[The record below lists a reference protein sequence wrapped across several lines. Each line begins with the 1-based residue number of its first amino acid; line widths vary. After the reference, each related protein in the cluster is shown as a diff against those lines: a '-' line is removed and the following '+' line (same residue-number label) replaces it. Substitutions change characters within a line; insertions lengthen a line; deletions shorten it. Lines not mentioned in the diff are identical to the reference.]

1 MNNDPDN
8 PAALDELATLR
19 GRPVLYLN
27 GDIDANSL
35 DRVYSAIPQLEDFNE
50 LSVLLVSDG
59 GDPETTYRMV
69 LALRQAVED
78 IEVLVPCY
86 AKSAATFFCL
96 AADSIKMGRYG
107 ELGPLDP
114 QVLDLGGSEYPISSL
129 ETFKALEHLLDHSLE
144 SLSGIVELMRELSE
158 MDVPNAI
165 ESSHPFFA
173 AIAES
178 LYSQVDP
185 HELGESGRYLSES
198 EEYAIRVMERW
209 GYADKEE
216 EDRLEIVRRLVWDYP
231 THGFVIDLTEAKGM
245 GLKAEPMDADL
256 DEVCRTIA
264 GDDAL
269 RDRIVGIPISGGHPT
284 VRDGRSVRSLGD
296 VLK

>member
-1 MNNDPDN
+1 MSDADN
-8 PAALDELATLR
+8 PTALDELATLR
-19 GRPVLYLN
+19 KRPVLYLN
-27 GDIDANSL
+27 GDMDDDSL
-35 DRVYSAIPQLEDFNE
+35 ARVYSAIPQLENFDE

-59 GDPETTYRMV
+59 GYIEATYRMV

-78 IEVLVPCY
+78 IEVLVPSY

-96 AADSIKMGRYG
+96 AADSIHMGQYG

-114 QVLDLGGSEYPISSL
+114 QMIDRGGSEHPVSL
-129 ETFKALEHLLDHSLE
+129 LESFKALEHLLEHSMV
-144 SLSGIVELMRELSE
+144 SIHVIVELMHDISE

-209 GYADKEE
+209 GYADMEE
-216 EDRLEIVRRLVWDYP
+216 EDRLAIARRLVWDYP

-256 DEVCRTIA
+256 DDACLTIV

-269 RDRIVGIPISGGHPT
+269 SDRLVGIP
-284 VRDGRSVRSLGD
+284 RSVGQPTARNGRNVRNLGD